1 MKKIGGGWIKQGKKM
16 EYISAQIEID
26 GKKINFMIFKNTRKA
41 KETHPDY
48 EICMRDDNEKKENN
62 AEEKPKD
69 FDDCVAF

>member
-41 KETHPDY
+41 KENHPDY
-48 EICMRDDNEKKENN
+48 EICMRDDSEKK

-69 FDDCVAF
+69 FDDCAAF